1 LFDAKLSS
9 LNYVNEESSSSQL
22 DFFKFEINLTKNL
35 KISYTD
41 RSTLRKVKG
50 CKTVISVSVGL
61 KTHNLGVNQFYRKNG
76 PRKRE
81 SDHATDN

>member
-1 LFDAKLSS
+1 M
-9 LNYVNEESSSSQL
+9 
-22 DFFKFEINLTKNL
+22 
-35 KISYTD
+35 
-41 RSTLRKVKG
+41 KG